1 MTIEL
6 FMYLFTIGSAFSSL
20 LTQACK
26 KTFTG
31 VSSNI
36 LALVSAAIVGI
47 FGSVFSYLCFDIDFS
62 AQNIICIG
70 LMAVCI
76 WIGSMVSYD
85 KVLQTIKQLKG

>member
-20 LTQACK
+20 FTQTCK

-36 LALVSAAIVGI
+36 LALVSAVIVGV
-47 FGSVFSYLCFDIDFS
+47 FGSVFSYLYLNIDFS
-62 AQNIICIG
+62 AQNIMCIV
-70 LMAVCI
+70 MMTVCI
-76 WIGSMVSYD
+76 WIGSMLGYD
-85 KVLQTIKQLKG
+85 KVIQTLKQLKR